1 MATKFVTNL
10 DLNGNQILNGRLQAV
25 SADPT
30 IGNFE
35 GRLIYRTDLDC
46 IKYHDGANWQT
57 LLKGV
62 VAAGDHS
69 ASLTISET
77 GGAISITPNLAS
89 ALQAGLLSTGF
100 FNDLNNATSSST
112 GGTLAKRDANGR
124 IQVAAPSN
132 DLDAANKGYVDAAR
146 QGLDVKASVRLATN
160 AVLPAYAY
168 DAGTI
173 TASESGVLLVDGVQP
188 SIGERILVKNE
199 IGANE
204 PYNGIYNVVDF
215 GNGGPF
221 ILTRSEDA
229 DTNVKVTPGMFTFV
243 EEGNTWGDSGWLLTN
258 DTIPIILG
266 TSPLTFVQ
274 FSAAGQTIAGN
285 GLVKIGNA
293 IDVVGTAD
301 RIVANVDSID
311 IAATYV
317 GQTSITTVGTITT
330 GVWNGTDVAVADGG
344 TGAST
349 AGNARTNLAVGGTQG
364 VGVSVPVLVRKV
376 ALTIGNGTL
385 VDYTVQHG
393 LDTTDVVVEV
403 YEVSTGE
410 TVIADV
416 VRTDANNVR
425 VTFSSPPAL
434 GAFKVVVTG

>member
-10 DLNGNQILNGRLQAV
+10 DLNANQILNGRLEAL
-25 SADPT
+25 ATDPT
-30 IGNFE
+30 TGNFE

-46 IKYHDGANWQT
+46 IKVHNGTSWMT
-57 LLKGV
+57 LLKSV
-62 VAAGDHS
+62 TAAGDHDG
-69 ASLTISET
+69 SLTISET
-77 GGAISITPNLAS
+77 GGAITITPNLAS
-89 ALQAGLLSTGF
+89 ALEAGLLSTGF
-100 FNDLNNATSSST
+100 FTDLNNATSSST
-112 GGTLAKRDANGR
+112 GGTLAKRDSNGR

-160 AVLPAYAY
+160 TALPAYTY
-168 DAGTI
+168 DAGVI
-173 TASESGVLLVDGVQP
+173 TATSAGVLLVDGVQP
-188 SIGERILVKNE
+188 GNGERILVKNE
-199 IGANE
+199 VDANA
-204 PYNGIYNVVDF
+204 PYNGIYDVTDY

-221 ILTRSEDA
+221 ILTRSNDA
-229 DTNVKVTPGMFTFV
+229 DTGVKVTPGMFTFV

-258 DTIPIILG
+258 DTIPIVIG

-285 GLVKIGNA
+285 GLVKTGNA

-311 IAATYV
+311 IASTYV
-317 GQTSITTVGTITT
+317 GQTSITTLGTITT

-344 TGAST
+344 TGASST
-349 AGNARTNLAVGGTQG
+349 ADARTNLAAGGTQG

-376 ALTIGNGTL
+376 SLTIGDGAAVN
-385 VDYTVQHG
+385 YTIQHG
-393 LDTTDVVVEV
+393 FGTSDVVVEV
-403 YEVSTGE
+403 FEVATGE

-416 VRTDANNVR
+416 VRTDSNNVR
-425 VTFSSPPAL
+425 VTFSSAPAL
-434 GAFKVVVTG
+434 NTFKVVVTG